1 MGKTSRPQPDDS
13 EASSTKEKIPTNASN
28 ATNGKNRRAVANAA
42 GAPGNATSL
51 LATSAVAA
59 ASGSNPESTPG
70 IQWSTFDPSVLH
82 GYRYEWRMS
91 TPAAFNSSYNQV
103 VLSRSSIGRMSPTMA
118 RKKEQRRQSKDQLAN
133 AIRKHFNSLG
143 VIENEVIIDFLY
155 KVRHQDKNFRMYFA
169 PHLQQRPR

>member
-13 EASSTKEKIPTNASN
+13 EASSTKEKVPTNAGN
-28 ATNGKNRRAVANAA
+28 TTNGKNRRAVTNAT
-42 GAPGNATSL
+42 GAAGNATSH
-51 LATSAVAA
+51 LATSVLAA
-59 ASGSNPESTPG
+59 AAGSNPENAPG
-70 IQWSTFDPSVLH
+70 IQWSSFDPAVLH
-82 GYRYEWRMS
+82 GYRYEWRMN

-118 RKKEQRRQSKDQLAN
+118 RKKEQRRQGKDQLAN

-155 KVRHQDKNFRMYFA
+155 KVRHQG
-169 PHLQQRPR
+169 